1 MTYEEFLRT
10 KADFGASSG
19 FPARYVPRQA
29 FDFQQSLI
37 EWKCAKGR
45 AAGFK
50 ENNMNWTREQD
61 KAIAEKVEKL
71 VVKTEHFSAGS
82 GERLTTWNRYFYPDP
97 DWGMIEIPRYT
108 EWKHLFRA
116 LEKWRLAAAPGELR
130 KYFYQSASGETPP
143 FADLFIG
150 LDARYP
156 NASHE
161 GKDALAWALYKAV
174 EEE

>member
-1 MTYEEFLRT
+1 MT
-10 KADFGASSG
+10 
-19 FPARYVPRQA
+19 
-29 FDFQQSLI
+29 
-37 EWKCAKGR
+37 
-45 AAGFK
+45 
-50 ENNMNWTREQD
+50 WTREHD
-61 KAIAEKVEKL
+61 KVIAEKVEKL
-71 VVKTEHFSAGS
+71 EVKTEHFSAGS
-82 GERLTTWNRYFYPDP
+82 GERLTTWNRYFYLDP

-108 EWKHLFRA
+108 EWKYLFRA

-130 KYFYQSASGETPP
+130 KYFYQSQSGETPP

-150 LDARYP
+150 KDARYP